1 MCDLFTLIVFIY
13 VVRRFLNH
21 TFQLKGYMH
30 YREEAY
36 RSHFVP
42 FIIASFYKCLA
53 LRAPDNAVAWSSIF
67 VSVNILSIEPF
78 LMQLLFGSSRY

>member
-1 MCDLFTLIVFIY
+1 
-13 VVRRFLNH
+13 
-21 TFQLKGYMH
+21 MH

-53 LRAPDNAVAWSSIF
+53 LRAPDNAVAWSSILVLYSIVSVVLN
-67 VSVNILSIEPF
+67 VSVNIISIEPF

>member
-1 MCDLFTLIVFIY
+1 
-13 VVRRFLNH
+13 
-21 TFQLKGYMH
+21 MH

-67 VSVNILSIEPF
+67 VSEGGARKSVRTPSSNIVEFKMKIKN
-78 LMQLLFGSSRY
+78 LFSKVKSDFKEKRYDGLKKGA